1 MAIGVSGVQR
11 LRLPTTGE
19 LRDKVTFQ
27 QFTKVEDGSGG
38 FEDGFTSLGEA
49 WARILPASS
58 FSQFL
63 ARQVD
68 SRIDYQVDVRRTLD
82 TLKLQRGD
90 RIVWEN
96 TEIGQQILKIDSV
109 EEIGNMKKWFKFK
122 CIADRPE
129 D

>member
-1 MAIGVSGVQR
+1 MAVGVSGVQR

-49 WARILPASS
+49 WARILPISA
-58 FSQFL
+58 FRQNL

-68 SRIDYQVDVRRTLD
+68 SRVEFQVTVRRTLK
-82 TLKLQRGD
+82 TQELQNGD
-90 RIVWEN
+90 RIIQQN
-96 TEIGQQILKIDSV
+96 TITGERVLLIEAVRDLN
-109 EEIGNMKKWFKFK
+109 NMGKWFEID
-122 CIADRPE
+122 CHRDTPE